1 MDDIV
6 DLVSRSDDELRA
18 LITQLEAE
26 ERDISRRRRILQ
38 GKLDILRAELVMRL
52 QRAHSEGEAVIDAAD
67 VDALSRILAG
77 KVPKAAAGE
86 GDAAAGESDAA
97 AGEEPAADEG
107 TREA

>member
-18 LITQLEAE
+18 LVAGLEAE

-52 QRAHSEGEAVIDAAD
+52 QRAHNEGEAVIDASD
-67 VDALSRILAG
+67 VEGLSRILSG
-77 KVPKAAAGE
+77 QVPEARGV
-86 GDAAAGESDAA
+86 D
-97 AGEEPAADEG
+97 PAAESPGGASGDDEG
-107 TREA
+107 KPEG

>member
-1 MDDIV
+1 MDEMDDIV

-18 LITQLEAE
+18 LITQLEDE

-52 QRAHSEGEAVIDAAD
+52 QRAHGEGVAVIDATD

-77 KVPKAAAGE
+77 RLPEAAAGA
-86 GDAAAGESDAA
+86 GDDALAGDQ
-97 AGEEPAADEG
+97 PADDEDRTG
-107 TREA
+107 A